1 MRAHFSEKIKM
12 RAKSISA
19 LLLSDCYT
27 ALWFDERNLLQ
38 SLFEHFISGTQIPFT
53 KDLIKNLLESILK
66 CVQDLSGEGHISV
79 QIDVASSESVT
90 RAAAEIKSK
99 MPGRVPDIVVNSAG
113 ITRDA
118 YMLKMTEENYDAVL
132 DVNLKGTWNVCK
144 TFSQMMVDAKV
155 K

>member
-1 MRAHFSEKIKM
+1 MTIVKF
-12 RAKSISA
+12 
-19 LLLSDCYT
+19 
-27 ALWFDERNLLQ
+27 
-38 SLFEHFISGTQIPFT
+38 
-53 KDLIKNLLESILK
+53 
-66 CVQDLSGEGHISV
+66 VQDLNGEGHISV

-99 MPGRVPDIVVNSAG
+99 MPRVPDIVVNSAG

-155 K
+155 

>member
-1 MRAHFSEKIKM
+1 M
-12 RAKSISA
+12 
-19 LLLSDCYT
+19 
-27 ALWFDERNLLQ
+27 
-38 SLFEHFISGTQIPFT
+38 
-53 KDLIKNLLESILK
+53 
-66 CVQDLSGEGHISV
+66 SGEGHISV